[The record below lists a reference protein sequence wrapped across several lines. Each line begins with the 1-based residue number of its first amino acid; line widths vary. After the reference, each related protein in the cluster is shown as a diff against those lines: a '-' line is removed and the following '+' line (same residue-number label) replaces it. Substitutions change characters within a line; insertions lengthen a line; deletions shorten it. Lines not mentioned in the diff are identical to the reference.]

1 MQKFFVNENQINN
14 EHITVTNNDFNHIK
28 NVLRYEIGEKLEI
41 SVKENGIS
49 YFCEIVEI
57 NKENVICKIKEQ
69 IQDSNESNIHI
80 TVFQGLPKSD
90 KMELII
96 QKCTELGVKE
106 FTPVEMNRCVVKL
119 KENDKPKKVERWNKI
134 AEVAAKQCGR
144 DDIPKVNNVIN
155 VKQLINEIPNYNL
168 FIVAYENENQKYLK
182 EIIKESNLKN
192 SKIGI
197 VIGPEGG
204 FEEKEILELKNV
216 GANIISLGKRILRTE
231 TVALVLTSILMY
243 ECGDISN

>member
-14 EHITVTNNDFNHIK
+14 EHIAITNNDFNHIK
-28 NVLRYEIGEKLEI
+28 NVLRYETGKKLEI
-41 SVKENGIS
+41 SVKENSIS

-57 NKENVICKIKEQ
+57 NKDNVICKIIEQ

-80 TVFQGLPKSD
+80 TVYQGLPKSD

-119 KENDKPKKVERWNKI
+119 KENDKQKKVERWNKI

-144 DDIPKVNNVIN
+144 DVVPKVNNVIN
-155 VKQLINEIPNYNL
+155 VKQLINEISNYDL

-182 EIIKESNLKN
+182 EIIKINNLNN

-204 FEEKEILELKNV
+204 FEEKEVIELKNA